1 MSDATPGRR
10 LGKVMMF
17 LAWGAGILLATHYF
31 GAWEKRQNNPN
42 QQPES
47 VHGAGYVEVRLLG
60 NRAGHYVVDGRIN
73 GQPVTFMLDTGAT
86 QVAIP
91 QELARNL
98 GLARGAPVTLNTAN
112 GRSEGWRTRLSQ
124 LDLGDIRLNDV
135 SALVAPGM
143 EGDEVLLG
151 MSALKQLDFTQQGG
165 TLVLRQNSSP

>member
-1 MSDATPGRR
+1 MSDVVPGRR

-17 LAWGAGILLATHYF
+17 LAWGAGILLATRYF
-31 GAWEKRQNNPN
+31 GAWEDRQHNPN
-42 QQPES
+42 TQPES

-91 QELARNL
+91 QALARRL
-98 GLARGAPVTLNTAN
+98 GLPRGAPITLNTAN
-112 GRSEGWRTRLSQ
+112 GRSDGWRTRLSQ
-124 LDLGDIRLNDV
+124 LELGDIRLNDV

-143 EGDEVLLG
+143 DGDEVLLG

-165 TLVLRQNSSP
+165 TLVLRQQSSP